1 MYKSNISAQA
11 TREEDIRRQFT
22 MASPKKLLVIT
33 GFGPFAGVDRNPT
46 QEIVEELR
54 ESFLT
59 VGNAEG
65 GESIPVVYHV
75 LEVSVIGCENALN
88 SITVEFPDT
97 EITFLHLG
105 VDARA
110 EHIKFEQFGYNNMT
124 FRVPDARE
132 HQPQNKA
139 IHPAFS
145 FDLGLQCCWDV
156 PKLIQDLPFAD
167 TNECDSLRAKLQ
179 PSTNPGRF
187 LCNYIY
193 FRSLLFRNRS
203 ANSRSLF
210 VHVPPFTQVS
220 KVEQIAVVKA
230 LAYALVLQ
238 SDKFDKN
245 SIIAEQN
252 EVLNQIPVEQFGG
265 V

>member
-1 MYKSNISAQA
+1 MTSL
-11 TREEDIRRQFT
+11 
-22 MASPKKLLVIT
+22 KKVLIIT

-54 ESFLT
+54 DSFLS
-59 VGNAEG
+59 VGTSEHG
-65 GESIPVVYHV
+65 VTIPVVYHV
-75 LEVSVIGCENALN
+75 LEVSVEGCESALS
-88 SITVEFPDT
+88 SIASEYPDA

-110 EHIKFEQFGYNNMT
+110 EHIKFEQVGYNNMT

-156 PKLIQDLPFAD
+156 PKLIHELPLVGTVD
-167 TNECDSLRAKLQ
+167 RDSLRTKLQ

-193 FRSLLFRNRS
+193 FRSLLFRNS
-203 ANSRSLF
+203 TANSRSLF
-210 VHVPPFTQVS
+210 VHVPPFSEIS
-220 KVEQIAVVKA
+220 KVEQVAVVKA
-230 LAYALVLQ
+230 LAHALVLQ
-238 SDKFDKN
+238 SSKFDKN
-245 SIIAEQN
+245 VTIAEHS
-252 EVLNQIPVEQFGG
+252 EVPIQIPVEQFGG